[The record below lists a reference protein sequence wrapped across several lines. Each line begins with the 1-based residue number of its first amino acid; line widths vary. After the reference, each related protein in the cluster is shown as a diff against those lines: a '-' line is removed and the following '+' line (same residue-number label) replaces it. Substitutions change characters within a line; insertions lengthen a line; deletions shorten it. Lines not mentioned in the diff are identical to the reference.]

1 METRE
6 LDASRVE
13 VRKVREKARM
23 VGVTMGQGVWFHEQK
38 QMEKQDSS

>member
-13 VRKVREKARM
+13 VRKEREKARM
-23 VGVTMGQGVWFHEQK
+23 LGVKMGQGVWYHEQR
-38 QMEKQDSS
+38 QMEK